1 MLHAAEAATEVASLG
16 EDIASSELE
25 CQPDDEADIAKE
37 ARSTSLAGT
46 AAAESGVRAIRLST
60 GTFALPR

>member
-1 MLHAAEAATEVASLG
+1 MASLG